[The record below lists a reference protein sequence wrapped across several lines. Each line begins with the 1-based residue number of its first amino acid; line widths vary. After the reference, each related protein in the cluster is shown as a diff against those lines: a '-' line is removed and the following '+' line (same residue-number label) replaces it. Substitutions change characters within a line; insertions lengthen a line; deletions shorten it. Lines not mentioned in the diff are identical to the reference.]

1 MMKYLKSFNESSDLD
16 CLSLRKDL
24 EYQADVFLAPL
35 KDDGFNY
42 EILNMFDHGNE
53 FTIRLYKEGSSH
65 SELFDYKQVMDRFIP
80 FVVILNKNY
89 DIKDEVYFYSPEEW
103 DVNKKAFTIEQIC
116 NDVAPNFLV
125 SIIRLTI
132 IKKKDILLE
141 SSSNTDEDERND
153 LKEFSQGYLAYL
165 VDDGWRISVP
175 LETVQTRINSM
186 LSNGFGKPN
195 MMVLLLPPIS
205 YYGGIF
211 KFYEI
216 KDDFIPFLHMLAR
229 EYNLYSRDHDGL
241 SIVFGMSTK
250 WTGDKQILS
259 YDDILKG
266 NYNRTSDLNY
276 IAIMVKDKI

>member
-141 SSSNTDEDERND
+141 SSSNTDQDERND

-175 LETVQTRINSM
+175 LETAQTRINSM

-205 YYGGIF
+205 RGIF

-229 EYNLYSRDHDGL
+229 EYNLYSDGL
-241 SIVFGMSTK
+241 SIVFGMSTT
-250 WTGDKQILS
+250 WTGAKQILS

-266 NYNRTSDLNY
+266 NYNRTSNLNY